1 MAPDQ
6 VSQVLDPFYTTRE
19 VGEGIGL
26 GLSVAHSIVEAHA
39 GTLSVVSKE
48 GRGTRVRI
56 ALPER

>member
-1 MAPDQ
+1 M
-6 VSQVLDPFYTTRE
+6 
-19 VGEGIGL
+19 GL
-26 GLSVAHSIVEAHA
+26 GLSVAHSIVEAYA